1 MFLDEELELI
11 YKKDKYNSKLLF
23 KALLERIKEPV
34 PGQLQV
40 FLNSIK
46 QIDNS
51 WRLFCNRHEQFR
63 ENAFR
68 EYILES
74 DQDDKLKKVLR
85 W

>member
-51 WRLFCNRHEQFR
+51 WKLFCSRHGRFR

-74 DQDDKLKKVLR
+74 DQDDKLKKALR
-85 W
+85 L